1 MLRNF
6 TGVMFPPSKTS
17 CHLTQCAAENVNS
30 PELNRQLQ
38 KIPHL
43 IEIAAKD
50 FHPEFY
56 RFQLHIL
63 LHAAFTLVCDNVI
76 GCIQIYMK
84 TAGH

>member
-1 MLRNF
+1 MQL
-6 TGVMFPPSKTS
+6 KT
-17 CHLTQCAAENVNS
+17 LIR
-30 PELNRQLQ
+30 LNWTADYK

-63 LHAAFTLVCDNVI
+63 LHAAFTLVRDNVI

-84 TAGH
+84 TDGH

>member
-1 MLRNF
+1 MQLR
-6 TGVMFPPSKTS
+6 T
-17 CHLTQCAAENVNS
+17 LIR
-30 PELNRQLQ
+30 LNWTADYKKYPTLY
-38 KIPHL
+38 P
-43 IEIAAKD
+43 AKD